1 MREPNAFQA
10 APPDI
15 ALPQATLSS
24 SVVVCEDGQPHT
36 PRADTILEE
45 APVALVYNGISH
57 AVMMITPEHMQ
68 DFALGFSISEG
79 IVKDASE
86 IYELD
91 VKPDGLGYSIN
102 MQISSQRFQ
111 ALKEKRRNLTG
122 RSGCGLCGTE
132 SLEQAIRPT
141 PKVSAPE
148 LTDQAIQQSLQ
159 QLQLHQPLQQLTG
172 ASHGAAWCDMD
183 GNILTLR
190 EDVGRHN
197 ALDKLIGALATQEQT
212 QSGFALI
219 SSRLS
224 YEMVQ
229 KCCYAGI
236 GALVAVSAPTSLAI
250 NMAQEAGLLLIGF
263 GRRGRHVIYNSV
275 PNA

>member
-1 MREPNAFQA
+1 MREPNLTLPLPHHQ
-10 APPDI
+10 
-15 ALPQATLSS
+15 PQATLSS

-36 PRADTILEE
+36 ARADTILEE

-86 IYELD
+86 IYALD
-91 VKPDGLGYSIN
+91 VKPDGLGYSVE
-102 MQISSQRFQ
+102 MHISSQRFQ
-111 ALKEKRRNLTG
+111 ALKQKRRNLTG

-132 SLEQAIRPT
+132 SLAQAIRPT
-141 PKVSAPE
+141 PKVAAPE
-148 LTDQAIQQSLQ
+148 LSDQTIQQSLQ
-159 QLQLHQPLQQLTG
+159 QLQQHQPLQQLTG
-172 ASHGAAWCDMD
+172 ASHGAAWCDLD

-197 ALDKLIGALATQEQT
+197 ALDKLIGALAANTQA

-229 KCCYAGI
+229 KCCYTGI

-263 GRRGRHVIYNSV
+263 GRRGRHVIYNSA
-275 PNA
+275 PQA

>member
-1 MREPNAFQA
+1 MREPNAFQEA
-10 APPDI
+10 RSEN

-86 IYELD
+86 IYELE
-91 VKPDGLGYSIN
+91 VKPDGLGYSVE

-148 LTDQAIQQSLQ
+148 LSDQAIQQSLQ

-172 ASHGAAWCDMD
+172 ASHGAAWCDLN

-197 ALDKLIGALATQEQT
+197 ALDKLIGALATQEPPNN
-212 QSGFALI
+212 GFALI

-263 GRRGRHVIYNSV
+263 GRRGRHVIYNS
-275 PNA
+275 A